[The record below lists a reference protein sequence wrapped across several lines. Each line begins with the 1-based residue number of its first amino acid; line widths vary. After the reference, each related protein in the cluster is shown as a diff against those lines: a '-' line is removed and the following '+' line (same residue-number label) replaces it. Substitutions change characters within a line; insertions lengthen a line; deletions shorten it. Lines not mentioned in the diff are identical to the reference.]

1 MVDINNIKGIS
12 VNVWKKGKI
21 MFGLFLNRTMCDVL
35 DEMRKLN
42 DKLTPMVVE
51 QHKKTF
57 AYLIEELQSMG
68 NRMEAG
74 LSEKGDLETIHEEW
88 QENKRKFKQLE
99 KEIKELEAK
108 KAELQGDLE
117 DES

>member
-1 MVDINNIKGIS
+1 MRYINMS
-12 VNVWKKGKI
+12 LW
-21 MFGLFLNRTMCDVL
+21 LNRTMCDVL

-42 DKLTPMVVE
+42 DKLTPMVINS
-51 QHKKTF
+51 HKATM
-57 AYLIEELQSMG
+57 AYLIEEVQSMG

-74 LSEKGDLETIHEEW
+74 LNEKGDLETIHEEW
-88 QENKRKFKQLE
+88 QEKKRMFRKLE

-108 KAELQGDLE
+108 KADLLGEQE